1 MKLHHKHSKDNHMKN
16 HIIIIVLFLAQFISL
31 PIIAQTINVR
41 PVTIKVMDASN
52 GQPITNV
59 MIYYGFYVFQ
69 RAHLFFIPLPE
80 TQACVYKEC
89 NKYITNTNGMILL
102 SAKLKLK
109 WYERIIDECIWINLD
124 FPTNIPYYFDYNKKM
139 SEAYNFAQYY
149 STFCYEKGKYFSN
162 PNKKY
167 RGYVVN
173 SSYKDYPKA
182 DQLPTKG
189 EQYDIL
195 RNWCGLTNEQEYI
208 EVKLEQ
214 NKK

>member
-31 PIIAQTINVR
+31 PIIAQTINAR

-59 MIYYGFYVFQ
+59 
-69 RAHLFFIPLPE
+69 
-80 TQACVYKEC
+80 
-89 NKYITNTNGMILL
+89 MILL

-124 FPTNIPYYFDYNKKM
+124 FPTNIPYYFDYDKKM
-139 SEAYNFAQYY
+139 SKADNFAQYY